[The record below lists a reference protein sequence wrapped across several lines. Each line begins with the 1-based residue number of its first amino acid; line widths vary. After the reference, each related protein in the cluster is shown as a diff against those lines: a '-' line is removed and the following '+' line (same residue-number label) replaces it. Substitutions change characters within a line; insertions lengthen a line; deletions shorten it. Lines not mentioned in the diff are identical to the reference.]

1 MIKTIKIDNKEV
13 RLSNNVS
20 WALIYKNQFGS
31 DIVQALM
38 PMIAGALDILSGL
51 VKETD
56 EINLKDL
63 AKITDGDD
71 FINAMI
77 HIGNVEFT
85 DFIDITWA
93 LAKAADDDIP
103 EPMEWVKQ
111 FDSFPMDTIAPA
123 VVGLIVKGLVSS
135 KNLRKLNDLK
145 KKVQLSNLTT
155 SSSQESNEG

>member
-77 HIGNVEFT
+77 HIGNLEFT

>member
-51 VKETD
+51 VKESD

-71 FINAMI
+71 FVNAMI

-111 FDSFPMDTIAPA
+111 FDSFPMDTVAPA

-145 KKVQLSNLTT
+145 KRVQLSNLTT

>member
-51 VKETD
+51 VKESD

-71 FINAMI
+71 FVNAMI

-93 LAKAADDDIP
+93 LAKAADDGIP

-111 FDSFPMDTIAPA
+111 FDSFPMDTVAPA

-145 KKVQLSNLTT
+145 KRVQLSNLTT

>member
-31 DIVQALM
+31 DIIQALM

-51 VKETD
+51 VNATG
-56 EINLKDL
+56 EINFKDL
-63 AKITDGDD
+63 AKIADGDE
-71 FINAMI
+71 FVNAMI
-77 HIGNVEFT
+77 HIGNLEFT
-85 DFIDITWA
+85 DFLNITWS

-111 FDSFPMDTIAPA
+111 FDSFPVDTIAPA
-123 VVGLIVKGLVSS
+123 VVSLLIKGLVSS
-135 KNLRKLNDLK
+135 KNLKKLNDLK
-145 KKVQLSNLTT
+145 KKVQLSNSTT
-155 SSSQESNEG
+155 SFSQELNEG

>member
-31 DIVQALM
+31 DIIQALM
-38 PMIAGALDILSGL
+38 PMIAGALDIVSGL
-51 VKETD
+51 VQGD
-56 EINLKDL
+56 EITLKDL
-63 AKITDGDD
+63 AKVADGDKFMD
-71 FINAMI
+71 AMI

-85 DFIDITWA
+85 DFLNVTWA

-111 FDSFPMDTIAPA
+111 FDSFPLDTIAPA
-123 VVGLIVKGLVSS
+123 VLSLLLKGLVSS

-145 KKVQLSNLTT
+145 RKVQLSNSTP
-155 SSSQESNEG
+155 SSSQE

>member
-13 RLSNNVS
+13 QLSNNVS

-31 DIVQALM
+31 DIIQALM
-38 PMIAGALDILSGL
+38 PMIAGALDIVSGL
-51 VKETD
+51 VQGD
-56 EINLKDL
+56 EITLKDL
-63 AKITDGDD
+63 AKVADGDKFMD
-71 FINAMI
+71 AMI

-85 DFIDITWA
+85 DFLNVTWA

-111 FDSFPMDTIAPA
+111 FDSFPLDTIAPA
-123 VVGLIVKGLVSS
+123 VLSLLLKGLVSS

-145 KKVQLSNLTT
+145 RKVQLSNSTP
-155 SSSQESNEG
+155 SSSQE

>member
-31 DIVQALM
+31 DIIQALM

-51 VKETD
+51 VNATG
-56 EINLKDL
+56 EINFKDL
-63 AKITDGDD
+63 AKIADGDE
-71 FINAMI
+71 FVNAMI
-77 HIGNVEFT
+77 HIGNLEFT
-85 DFIDITWA
+85 DFLNITWS

-111 FDSFPMDTIAPA
+111 FDSFPVDTIAPA
-123 VVGLIVKGLVSS
+123 VVSLLVKGLVSS
-135 KNLRKLNDLK
+135 KNLKKLNDLK
-145 KKVQLSNLTT
+145 KKVQLSNSTT
-155 SSSQESNEG
+155 SFSQESNEG